1 MSFKLRRDKCYKR
14 GHFYSHKNFN
24 SWVVKIVKS
33 GVMYSN
39 FFILHIYIIIYIYI
53 IFLVL
58 GYVLI
63 FVT

>member
-39 FFILHIYIIIYIYI
+39 FLYYIYI
-53 IFLVL
+53 
-58 GYVLI
+58 
-63 FVT
+63 